1 MSPAPADEQ
10 RSARAREVRD
20 LFEAVLDLEAV
31 PRAAMLEAR
40 CAGEPELR
48 AEVEELL
55 AALDRARTADLI
67 PAILRGSPA
76 GQTDG
81 DPEGGFTGR
90 QIGNYRLE
98 AEIGHGGMGSVYRAR
113 HLLLA
118 RVAAVKILHPHLSGD
133 ASMVQR
139 FLNEARAVND
149 IRHPRIVEVLDA
161 GQLASGTPYIVMEHL
176 AGESL
181 AARLRE
187 TGRLPPAVAV
197 RTARQ
202 IAGALGAAHARGI
215 VHRDLKP
222 ENVFLCDG
230 GGDGAPSVKVLDFG
244 IAKLRADL
252 AGAGAETRPTG
263 GLLGTPQ
270 YMAPEQWR
278 TGVVADPRLDVYA
291 LGLIVFEMLSGTP
304 PFLGDSWVD
313 LLHLHVSAAPP
324 RMRERGVEVPAAL
337 EAVVRRALAKEPSER
352 WASMAAFDEEL
363 SAFDGAPSGS
373 AHADAPARS
382 PSGSLRASRQRKVA
396 AMVIGG
402 VIVTMALLGASLG
415 LRRSADD
422 RTAVEAATPA
432 HQSPAAAPATAPP
445 AAPARASV
453 SAPPP
458 LAAAP
463 PSARPVAAAPTAR
476 PPAPSSQKA
485 ATTRARRT
493 APAAAD
499 QPKPTADDARVPSF
513 LRQNPYR

>member
-1 MSPAPADEQ
+1 MSPSAEP
-10 RSARAREVRD
+10 RSARARQVRD
-20 LFEAVLDLEAV
+20 LFEAVVDLDAV

-67 PAILRGSPA
+67 PAILRGSRGSRGLRG

-81 DPEGGFTGR
+81 APGGGFTGL

-98 AEIGHGGMGSVYRAR
+98 AEIGHGGMGSVYRAQ

-149 IRHPRIVEVLDA
+149 IRHRRIVEVVDA
-161 GQLASGTPYIVMEHL
+161 GRLASGTPYIVMEHL

-181 AARLRE
+181 AARLRRE
-187 TGRLPPAVAV
+187 GRLPPAVAV
-197 RTARQ
+197 GIARQ
-202 IAGALGAAHARGI
+202 IADALGAAHARGI

-222 ENVFLCDG
+222 ENVFLCGDG
-230 GGDGAPSVKVLDFG
+230 GGDGDPSVKVLDFG

-278 TGVVADPRLDVYA
+278 TGVVADPRIDVYA

-304 PFLGDSWVD
+304 PFMGDSWVD
-313 LLHLHVSAAPP
+313 LLHLHISGAPP
-324 RMRERGVEVPAAL
+324 RLRERGVEVNAAL
-337 EAVVRRALAKEPSER
+337 EALVRRALAKEPGDR
-352 WASMAAFDEEL
+352 LPSMAAFEEEL
-363 SAFDGAPSGS
+363 SAFGVPPSGA
-373 AHADAPARS
+373 AHAAVPARS
-382 PSGSLRASRQRKVA
+382 PNGSLRAVSLHRKVVA
-396 AMVIGG
+396 TLIGG
-402 VIVTMALLGASLG
+402 VVVTMALVGATLG
-415 LRRSADD
+415 LRRSAADGA
-422 RTAVEAATPA
+422 AVQTATPA
-432 HQSPAAAPATAPP
+432 PLPPPAAPAPTPPSPAAAPPSVRPVATAPT
-445 AAPARASV
+445 S
-453 SAPPP
+453 
-458 LAAAP
+458 
-463 PSARPVAAAPTAR
+463 R
-476 PPAPSSQKA
+476 PPAPSSQKP
-485 ATTRARRT
+485 ATARTRRS

-499 QPKPTADDARVPSF
+499 QPTSTADEARVPAF
-513 LRQNPYR
+513 LRKNPYR

>member
-1 MSPAPADEQ
+1 MSRSPPDEP
-10 RSARAREVRD
+10 RSARARQVRD
-20 LFEAVLDLEAV
+20 LFEAVVDLEAV

-40 CAGEPELR
+40 CVGEPELR

-67 PAILRGSPA
+67 PAILRGLRG

-81 DPEGGFTGR
+81 ATGAGFTGR

-161 GQLASGTPYIVMEHL
+161 GRLANGTPYFVMEHL

-181 AARLRE
+181 AARLRQA
-187 TGRLPPAVAV
+187 GRLPPAVAV
-197 RTARQ
+197 GIARQ

-230 GGDGAPSVKVLDFG
+230 GGGDGAPNVKVLDFG

-252 AGAGAETRPTG
+252 AGGGAETRPTTM

-278 TGVVADPRLDVYA
+278 TGVVADPRIDVYA

-304 PFLGDSWVD
+304 PFAGDSWVD
-313 LLHLHVSAAPP
+313 LLHLHISGTPP
-324 RMRERGVEVPAAL
+324 RLQERGVEVAAAL
-337 EAVVRRALAKEPSER
+337 EAVVRRALAKEPGDR
-352 WASMAAFDEEL
+352 LPSMAAFDEAL
-363 SAFDGAPSGS
+363 SAFDVSPGGA
-373 AHADAPARS
+373 AHAAVPARS
-382 PSGSLRASRQRKVA
+382 TSGSRRAFSLQRKVVA
-396 AMVIGG
+396 TLVGG
-402 VIVTMALLGASLG
+402 VVVTMALVGATLG
-415 LRRSADD
+415 LRRSAADGAAVH
-422 RTAVEAATPA
+422 TAAPA
-432 HQSPAAAPATAPP
+432 PLPPAAAPAPAP
-445 AAPARASV
+445 
-453 SAPPP
+453 
-458 LAAAP
+458 AP
-463 PSARPVAAAPTAR
+463 PSPAATPPTAR
-476 PPAPSSQKA
+476 PVGTAPTSRPPAPASQKPG
-485 ATTRARRT
+485 ATRPRRPG
-493 APAAAD
+493 PAAAD
-499 QPKPTADDARVPSF
+499 QPTSPADEDKVPAF

>member
-1 MSPAPADEQ
+1 MSPSPADEQ
-10 RSARAREVRD
+10 RSARARQVRD

-67 PAILRGSPA
+67 PAILRELRGSRA

-81 DPEGGFTGR
+81 GPGGGFAGL

-98 AEIGHGGMGSVYRAR
+98 AEIGHGGMGSVHRAR

-161 GQLASGTPYIVMEHL
+161 GRLASGTPYIVMEHL

-181 AARLRE
+181 AARLRQA
-187 TGRLPPAVAV
+187 GPLPLAVAV
-197 RTARQ
+197 GIARQ

-230 GGDGAPSVKVLDFG
+230 GGGGGDPSVKVLDFG

-252 AGAGAETRPTG
+252 AGGGAETRPTG

-278 TGVVADPRLDVYA
+278 TGVVADPRIDVYA

-304 PFLGDSWVD
+304 PFVGDSWVD
-313 LLHLHVSAAPP
+313 LLHLHISGTPP
-324 RMRERGVEVPAAL
+324 RLRERGVEVPAAL
-337 EAVVRRALAKEPSER
+337 EAVVRRALAKEPGDR
-352 WASMAAFDEEL
+352 LPSMAAFDEAL
-363 SAFDGAPSGS
+363 SAFDVPPGGA
-373 AHADAPARS
+373 AHAAVPARS
-382 PSGSLRASRQRKVA
+382 PSGSLRAFSLQRKVMADAGRRSGGDDGAGGRDPRPSPERRRWRGRSGGNARALPAGGGRACARARATLARRHAPERAPRRHGPDLTA
-396 AMVIGG
+396 ARP
-402 VIVTMALLGASLG
+402 IVTEAGNDAP
-415 LRRSADD
+415 RRSG
-422 RTAVEAATPA
+422 
-432 HQSPAAAPATAPP
+432 
-445 AAPARASV
+445 
-453 SAPPP
+453 
-458 LAAAP
+458 
-463 PSARPVAAAPTAR
+463 
-476 PPAPSSQKA
+476 
-485 ATTRARRT
+485 
-493 APAAAD
+493 PAAAD
-499 QPKPTADDARVPSF
+499 QPTSPADEDRVPAF

>member
-1 MSPAPADEQ
+1 MSPSPADEQ
-10 RSARAREVRD
+10 RSARARQVRD

-67 PAILRGSPA
+67 PAILRGSRG

-81 DPEGGFTGR
+81 GPEGDFTGL

-149 IRHPRIVEVLDA
+149 IRHPRIVEVMDA
-161 GQLASGTPYIVMEHL
+161 GQLASGTPYFVMEHL

-181 AARLRE
+181 AARLRQA
-187 TGRLPPAVAV
+187 GRLPPAVAV
-197 RTARQ
+197 GIARQ

-230 GGDGAPSVKVLDFG
+230 GGGGGDPSVKVLDFG

-252 AGAGAETRPTG
+252 AGGGAETRLTG

-278 TGVVADPRLDVYA
+278 TGVVADPRIDVYA

-304 PFLGDSWVD
+304 PFVGDSWVD
-313 LLHLHVSAAPP
+313 LLHLHISATPP
-324 RMRERGVEVPAAL
+324 RLQERGVEVPAAL
-337 EAVVRRALAKEPSER
+337 EAVVRRALAKEPDDR
-352 WASMAAFDEEL
+352 LPSMAAFDEAL
-363 SAFDGAPSGS
+363 SAFDVPSGGA
-373 AHADAPARS
+373 AHAAVPTHLT
-382 PSGSLRASRQRKVA
+382 SGSLRAFSLQRKVVA
-396 AMVIGG
+396 TLVGG
-402 VIVTMALLGASLG
+402 VVVTMALVGATLG
-415 LRRSADD
+415 LRRSAADGA
-422 RTAVEAATPA
+422 AVQAVTPA
-432 HQSPAAAPATAPP
+432 PLPPAAAPPPVPPSP
-445 AAPARASV
+445 AAT
-453 SAPPP
+453 
-458 LAAAP
+458 P
-463 PSARPVAAAPTAR
+463 PSARPVAAAPTSR
-476 PPAPSSQKA
+476 PPAPSSQKPG
-485 ATTRARRT
+485 TTRPRRSG
-493 APAAAD
+493 PAAAD
-499 QPKPTADDARVPSF
+499 QPTSPADQDRVPAF

>member
-1 MSPAPADEQ
+1 MSPSPADEQ
-10 RSARAREVRD
+10 RSARARQVRD
-20 LFEAVLDLEAV
+20 LFESVLDLEAV

-40 CAGEPELR
+40 CASEPELR

-67 PAILRGSPA
+67 PAILRGSRG

-81 DPEGGFTGR
+81 GPGGGFAGL

-149 IRHPRIVEVLDA
+149 IRHPLIVEVLDA
-161 GQLASGTPYIVMEHL
+161 GRLASGTPYIVMEHL

-181 AARLRE
+181 AARLRQAA
-187 TGRLPPAVAV
+187 RLPLAVAV
-197 RTARQ
+197 GIARQ

-230 GGDGAPSVKVLDFG
+230 GGGGGDPSVKVLDFG

-252 AGAGAETRPTG
+252 AGGGAETRLTG

-278 TGVVADPRLDVYA
+278 TGVVADPRIDVYA

-304 PFLGDSWVD
+304 PFVGDSWVD
-313 LLHLHVSAAPP
+313 LLHLHISGTPP
-324 RMRERGVEVPAAL
+324 RLRERGVEVPAAL
-337 EAVVRRALAKEPSER
+337 EAVVRRALAKEPGDR
-352 WASMAAFDEEL
+352 LPSMAAFDEAL
-363 SAFDGAPSGS
+363 SAFDVPPGGA
-373 AHADAPARS
+373 AHAAVPARS
-382 PSGSLRASRQRKVA
+382 TSGSLRAFSPQRKVVA
-396 AMVIGG
+396 TLVGG
-402 VIVTMALLGASLG
+402 VVVTMALVGATLG
-415 LRRSADD
+415 LRRSAADGA
-422 RTAVEAATPA
+422 AVQAATPA
-432 HQSPAAAPATAPP
+432 PLPP
-445 AAPARASV
+445 ARPRLRPHHPR
-453 SAPPP
+453 PPP
-458 LAAAP
+458 RPRARD
-463 PSARPVAAAPTAR
+463 PSPRPRPHGR
-476 PPAPSSQKA
+476 PPHRHRSPEPRAPVGPGRPPPTS
-485 ATTRARRT
+485 RRL
-493 APAAAD
+493 P
-499 QPKPTADDARVPSF
+499 PTKIESRRS
-513 LRQNPYR
+513 

>member
-1 MSPAPADEQ
+1 MSPSPADEQ
-10 RSARAREVRD
+10 RSARARQVRD

-67 PAILRGSPA
+67 PAILRGSRGSRGSRG

-81 DPEGGFTGR
+81 DPGGGFTGR

-161 GQLASGTPYIVMEHL
+161 GRLASGTPYIVMEHL

-181 AARLRE
+181 AARLRRE
-187 TGRLPPAVAV
+187 GRLPAAVAV
-197 RTARQ
+197 GIARQ

-230 GGDGAPSVKVLDFG
+230 GGGDGDPSVKVLDFG

-278 TGVVADPRLDVYA
+278 TGVVADPRIDVYA

-304 PFLGDSWVD
+304 PFVGDSWVD
-313 LLHLHVSAAPP
+313 LLHLHISSTPP
-324 RMRERGVEVPAAL
+324 RLRERGVEVPAAL
-337 EAVVRRALAKEPSER
+337 EAVVRRALAKEPGDR
-352 WASMAAFDEEL
+352 LPSMAAFDEEL
-363 SAFDGAPSGS
+363 SAFDVPPSGA
-373 AHADAPARS
+373 AHAAVPARS
-382 PSGSLRASRQRKVA
+382 ASGVASCLLPSTQGCGDA
-396 AMVIGG
+396 G
-402 VIVTMALLGASLG
+402 
-415 LRRSADD
+415 RRSGGDD
-422 RTAVEAATPA
+422 GAGGRDPRP
-432 HQSPAAAPATAPP
+432 SPERRRWRGRSDGNARAAPAGGRAC
-445 AAPARASV
+445 ARARATLARRH
-453 SAPPP
+453 APERATRRHDPD
-458 LAAAP
+458 LTAARPIVTEARSDAP
-463 PSARPVAAAPTAR
+463 PSVRADRRRPADV
-476 PPAPSSQKA
+476 S
-485 ATTRARRT
+485 RR
-493 APAAAD
+493 
-499 QPKPTADDARVPSF
+499 R
-513 LRQNPYR
+513 R

>member
-1 MSPAPADEQ
+1 VSAAPSPPDEK
-10 RSARAREVRD
+10 RSARARQVRE
-20 LFEAVLDLEAV
+20 LFESVLDLEAV

-40 CAGEPELR
+40 CASDPELR

-67 PAILRGSPA
+67 PAILRGSRG

-81 DPEGGFTGR
+81 GPGGGFTGL

-149 IRHPRIVEVLDA
+149 ICHPRIVEVLDA
-161 GQLASGTPYIVMEHL
+161 GRLASGTPYIVMEHL

-187 TGRLPPAVAV
+187 TERLSLAVAV

-202 IAGALGAAHARGI
+202 IAGALGAVHARGI

-230 GGDGAPSVKVLDFG
+230 GGDSDPSVKVLDFG

-252 AGAGAETRPTG
+252 AGRGAETHPTG

-278 TGVVADPRLDVYA
+278 TGVVADPRIDVYA

-304 PFLGDSWVD
+304 PCQGDSWVD
-313 LLHLHVSAAPP
+313 LLHLHLSAAPP
-324 RMRERGVEVPAAL
+324 RMRERGVDVPEAL
-337 EAVVRRALAKEPSER
+337 ETLVRRALAKEPGDR
-352 WASMAAFDEEL
+352 LPSMAAFDEEL
-363 SAFDGAPSGS
+363 SAFDVEPSGG
-373 AHADAPARS
+373 AHTVVPAGS
-382 PSGSLRASRQRKVA
+382 SSGARPASSRQRTIA

-402 VIVTMALLGASLG
+402 VTVTMALLGASRG
-415 LRRSADD
+415 LRRSTDD
-422 RTAVEAATPA
+422 RTAVQASTPA
-432 HQSPAAAPATAPP
+432 HRPPAAAPAA
-445 AAPARASV
+445 ASV
-453 SAPPP
+453 LAPPP
-458 LAAAP
+458 PAAAP
-463 PSARPVAAAPTAR
+463 PSARAVAAAPTAR
-476 PPAPSSQKA
+476 PPAPSSQKP
-485 ATTRARRT
+485 ATTRPRRSP
-493 APAAAD
+493 PAAG
-499 QPKPTADDARVPSF
+499 QPTSPTDEDKVPAF

>member
-1 MSPAPADEQ
+1 VSDALSPSDDR
-10 RSARAREVRD
+10 RSVRARQVRD
-20 LFEAVLDLEAV
+20 LFEAVLDLEAA

-40 CAGEPELR
+40 CAGDPELR

-55 AALDRARTADLI
+55 AALERARTADLI
-67 PAILRGSPA
+67 PAILRP

-81 DPEGGFTGR
+81 GPGGGFTGL

-98 AEIGHGGMGSVYRAR
+98 AEIGHGGMGAVYRAR
-113 HLLLA
+113 HLLLD

-133 ASMVQR
+133 ESMVQR

-161 GQLASGTPYIVMEHL
+161 GRLASGTPYIVMEHL
-176 AGESL
+176 DGQSL

-202 IAGALGAAHARGI
+202 IAGALAAAHARGI

-230 GGDGAPSVKVLDFG
+230 GSDGAPRAKVLDFG

-278 TGVVADPRLDVYA
+278 TGAVADPRIDVYA
-291 LGLIVFEMLSGTP
+291 LGLILFEMLSGTP

-313 LLHLHVSAAPP
+313 LLHLHLSAAPP
-324 RMRERGVEVPAAL
+324 RMRDRGVDVPAAL
-337 EAVVRRALAKEPSER
+337 EAVVRRALAKEIGER
-352 WASMAAFDEEL
+352 LPSMAAFDEEL
-363 SAFDGAPSGS
+363 SAFDVAPSGT
-373 AHADAPARS
+373 AHADASARS
-382 PSGSLRASRQRKVA
+382 PGGSLRASGRRKVA
-396 AMVIGG
+396 AIVIGG
-402 VIVTMALLGASLG
+402 VTVTMALLGARLG

-422 RTAVEAATPA
+422 RTAVEAAMPPH
-432 HQSPAAAPATAPP
+432 HQPAAAPPP
-445 AAPARASV
+445 AAPA
-453 SAPPP
+453 SAPRAP
-458 LAAAP
+458 AAP
-463 PSARPVAAAPTAR
+463 SPSAPPVAAAPSAR
-476 PPAPSSQKA
+476 PPAPSSQKP
-485 ATTRARRT
+485 ATTRARRS

-499 QPKPTADDARVPSF
+499 QAKPAADDARVPAF